1 MVLINLQCYTDWNV
15 LSKKDD
21 NFSSGLLQMTSPRIK
36 QNTFISPALCSD
48 SQQMRHL
55 FARHQHLRG
64 REKKKKESIL
74 LLTFSS
80 FAPQLDAAPKTEA
93 GAEQR
98 MELQREVEALKVNL
112 EKQVGA
118 ASVRACVGGR
128 ARCCFCNESATQFQR
143 RT

>member
-1 MVLINLQCYTDWNV
+1 MC
-15 LSKKDD
+15 
-21 NFSSGLLQMTSPRIK
+21 
-36 QNTFISPALCSD
+36 
-48 SQQMRHL
+48 HL

-64 REKKKKESIL
+64 EKKKKKSIL

-80 FAPQLDAAPKTEA
+80 FAPQLDAAHKTEA

-118 ASVRACVGGR
+118 ASVRAWAAG
-128 ARCCFCNESATQFQR
+128 ARCCFCNESAAQFQFHLLQNALLKLNKLLFSLNSSFSE
-143 RT
+143 